1 MYFSLLNIN
10 WQALETRIAN
20 EKLSNILWFIGIV
33 LGTLLLKKPLA
44 LFVTKTSYKITNKF
58 GGQLYAKKFQ
68 ELVQKPLENLIQTFL
83 FFVAVSQLSIFLSR
97 QFMNKKEGYEL
108 FLNFKIGDGVD
119 LVFKFFLI
127 TYTTITFSK
136 IVDFFFFVQLQKAYD
151 DNEKEKQ
158 QMLPLLKEVVKITS
172 WSLGLFWV
180 LGAVF
185 KVNIPALITGLGIGG
200 VAIALAA
207 KESVENFFAAF
218 TILADKPFQTEDLI
232 RLGSIEGKV
241 ERIGF
246 RSTKIRHSD
255 GAIFV
260 IPNKKLIGE
269 NLENL
274 TSRKFRK
281 FHVQIPI
288 KYGVPTNMLR
298 KVEEDIKIQFIE
310 FNSKISNVGITMN
323 HFNENNVSLDVQ
335 YQLEFPIAKD
345 INLEHLKSSINTYL
359 YETFSPYT
367 LINSNQFPISELE
380 PKQDFKSDDEES

>member
-68 ELVQKPLENLIQTFL
+68 ELFQKPLENLIQTFL

-127 TYTTITFSK
+127 TYTSITFSK
-136 IVDFFFFVQLQKAYD
+136 IVDFFFFVQLQKAYN

-172 WSLGLFWV
+172 WSLGLFWI

-274 TSRKFRK
+274 SSRKFRK
-281 FHVQIPI
+281 FHIQIPI
-288 KYGVPTNMLR
+288 KYGVSTSILH
-298 KVEEDIKIQFIE
+298 EIE
-310 FNSKISNVGITMN
+310 NDVKNNLNKISPKVSQIGITMSQ
-323 HFNENNVSLDVQ
+323 FNENNVSLDVHFQ
-335 YQLEFPIAKD
+335 IEYPLGND
-345 INLEHLKSSINTYL
+345 INLEQLKSKINTYL
-359 YETFSPYT
+359 YETFSPYNIA
-367 LINSNQFPISELE
+367 LVSENQVKQFEPIQEINNE
-380 PKQDFKSDDEES
+380 DEES

>member
-1 MYFSLLNIN
+1 MYSALLNIN

-20 EKLSNILWFIGIV
+20 EKLSNILWFVGIA

-108 FLNFKIGDGVD
+108 FFNFKVGDGVD

-127 TYTTITFSK
+127 LYTTITFSK
-136 IVDFFFFVQLQKAYD
+136 IVDFLFFVQLQKAFE

-158 QMLPLLKEVVKITS
+158 QMLPLLKEVAKITS
-172 WSLGLFWV
+172 WSLGLFWI
-180 LGAVF
+180 LGTVF

-246 RSTKIRHSD
+246 RSTKIRHAD
-255 GAIFV
+255 GAMFV

-274 TSRKFRK
+274 SSRKFRK
-281 FHVQIPI
+281 FHIQIPI
-288 KYGVPTNMLR
+288 KYGVSTSILHEIENDVKNNLIEIST
-298 KVEEDIKIQFIE
+298 KV
-310 FNSKISNVGITMN
+310 SHVGITMSQ
-323 HFNENNVSLDVQ
+323 FNENNVSLDVHFQ
-335 YQLEFPIAKD
+335 IEYPLGND
-345 INLEHLKSSINTYL
+345 INLELLKSKINTYL
-359 YETFSPYT
+359 YETFSPYN
-367 LINSNQFPISELE
+367 LIIVSENQVKKFDPIQEINNE
-380 PKQDFKSDDEES
+380 DEES